1 MENTLKKTNLSE
13 TVKNILKHKIINNE
27 LSQGKRLHL
36 VSLSNELGVSGTPV
50 REALHKLEREG
61 LLKNIPNRGFFVTE
75 IKEKDIREIF
85 QIREALEVLAV
96 RLSTPLF
103 TQKEIDA
110 MENLMKK
117 SKLALENNNRQVFI
131 NCDRV
136 MHSLIVRKSGNKRL
150 SDMIENLSD
159 FVHVLR
165 MRKISGLKG
174 GERVHFSIQEHEALL
189 EAIKEK
195 DIEKASVAMST
206 HLKCSLEYYLK
217 HLSEISQDDLDRK
230 VEELGNVREIDGR
243 ENVDD

>member
-1 MENTLKKTNLSE
+1 MKGMLKKTNLSE
-13 TVKNILKHKIINNE
+13 TVKNILKNKIINNE
-27 LSQGKRLHL
+27 LSQGKRIHL
-36 VSLSNELGVSGTPV
+36 VSLSNELGVSWTPV

-61 LLKNIPNRGFFVTE
+61 LLKNIPNRGFFVAE
-75 IKEKDIREIF
+75 IKEEDVREIF
-85 QIREALEVLAV
+85 QIREALEVLAI

-103 TQKEIDA
+103 TKKDIDA

-136 MHSLIVRKSGNKRL
+136 MHSLIIQRSGNKRL
-150 SDMIENLSD
+150 SDIIQNLSD
-159 FVHVLR
+159 FIHALR
-165 MRKISGLKG
+165 IRKISGLKG
-174 GERVHFSIQEHEALL
+174 GERVRLAIQEHEALL

-217 HLSEISQDDLDRK
+217 HLSEISQDDLEKRAEK
-230 VEELGNVREIDGR
+230 
-243 ENVDD
+243 